1 MIEFWLIELPR
12 GFSQNLQVLRDECNY
27 RPILVM
33 LRVSFDLV
41 RSVRWQFVADL
52 RAIRKVEKSVKLA
65 FKLQEI

>member
-1 MIEFWLIELPR
+1 
-12 GFSQNLQVLRDECNY
+12 
-27 RPILVM
+27 M